1 MRASWLAGCLLVAL
15 VVASGAAAEAPADF
29 GPPGVLYVVGT
40 AHLDTQWRWTVKET
54 IEDYLPATLH
64 DNFALFDKYPDYVF
78 SFEGSFR
85 YQLMREYYPAEY
97 ERLKREVAAGRWRV
111 AGSWVD
117 AVDTNM
123 PSPESLM
130 RHALYGNGYFKR
142 EFGVT
147 STDVFLPD
155 CFGFGYALPSI
166 AAHCGI
172 RGFSTQKLTWGSA
185 VGVPFAIGLWEGVDG
200 SRLVAALDPGAYVS
214 ELAVDLSVDSTAQA
228 KVAAQG
234 AASGVYAAYKYIG
247 TGDTGGAP
255 TDSSIAWLERSLAGK
270 GPLRVV
276 SAASDQLAR
285 DLAATLT
292 PAQLEALPRYKG
304 ELLMTD
310 HGAGCYTS
318 QAEMKRLNRLNERL
332 AAAAEP
338 AAVTAHWLG
347 GLAYPREALREAWTR
362 FLWHQFHDDLTGTSI
377 PEAYLYSWNDEA
389 LAANRFAAVLDDAV
403 GAVAQALDRE
413 MEGTPLV
420 VYNPLGIER
429 EDLVEAIVP
438 ASESGRFPRVLDPE
452 GREVR
457 VQRASIEAGRQRLLF
472 TAQVPA
478 LGFAIYELRE
488 GEDADPSLL
497 DSQLEIAAAPDRL
510 ESARYRVRIDA
521 RGDVS
526 SIVDKQAERELLA
539 APLTLQLIDDA
550 PTDWPAWEVDYDD
563 LMAPAQTVGG
573 PAEVRLIE
581 NGPLRATLE
590 IAREARGSRIV
601 QRLSLAAGAAGDRLE
616 IATTIDWAS
625 PGTLLKAAFPFAA
638 ASEMATYD
646 LGLGSIERGV
656 NRKAL
661 YEVPAQQWADLTAAD
676 GSSGAAVLSECRH
689 GWDRPDANTLRLS
702 LVRTPAVNERWQWTR
717 DQGSQDLGHH
727 EFRYAVMGH
736 AGDWREGEVAWQA
749 DRFAQ
754 PLRAWVAPR
763 GKGALGRRFSLLGVD
778 SRAIAVQAVKLA
790 EDSGEIVVRLQER
803 EGRAQSGVT
812 LRGAQAILAAR
823 ELRGDEEPLGA
834 LPVADGALRLDFA
847 PYQPRT
853 LAIHLAEPPA
863 RVTPP
868 RTHSLPLPYNTK
880 AFTRCREAG
889 AAALDDR
896 GATFPAELLPAA
908 LDDGGIVF
916 RTAANRPGAPNAVA
930 CAGQEIALSADW
942 PGAVYLLAAALGGD
956 REATFA
962 VDGAPVTL
970 RVQDWAEPI
979 YQWDS
984 RLVGG
989 QLVTDPAAI
998 MPGYLKTD
1006 RVAWVG
1012 THRHTAAGGIE
1023 AYAFAQL
1030 YRYRIALPPGARRL
1044 RLPDDPRILIVAAT
1058 EAASAGEVLAASSAD
1073 LAPPP
1078 ETTLQIAASALEFLD
1093 STTVRLWSPNPGAAI
1108 RYTLD
1113 GSAPSEASPLY
1124 TAPFTVTRTSTVKAR
1139 AFAAGLESKYI
1150 AALEVKQLAWRSA
1163 AADGGDQPGLACDYF
1178 EGSYKTLPDF
1188 AALVPARWGTVDAVA
1203 IPPFAAAEDYGLRLS
1218 GFLKIP
1224 ADGVYTLHLWSDDGS
1239 ALSLGGERVIDN
1251 DGLHGRGEVARL
1263 LALRAGHHPI
1273 EVGFFQGPGDAALE
1287 LTIEGP
1293 GLPLQPVPGA
1303 LLSH

>member
-1 MRASWLAGCLLVAL
+1 MRASWLAGGLVAL
-15 VVASGAAAEAPADF
+15 AVATSAAAEAPADF
-29 GPPGVLYVVGT
+29 GPPGVVYVVGT
-40 AHLDTQWRWTVKET
+40 AHLDTQWRWTVRET
-54 IEDYLPATLH
+54 IEKYLPATLN
-64 DNFALFDKYPDYVF
+64 DNFALFDKYPHYVF

-85 YQLMREYYPAEY
+85 YQLMREYYPADY
-97 ERLKREVAAGRWRV
+97 ARLKREIAAGRWRV

-123 PSPESLM
+123 PSPESLI
-130 RHALYGNGYFKR
+130 RHALYGNGFFKR
-142 EFGVT
+142 EFGKT

-185 VGVPFAIGLWEGVDG
+185 VGVPFDIGLWEGVDG
-200 SRLVAALDPGAYVS
+200 SRLIAALDPGSYVS
-214 ELAVDLSVDSTAQA
+214 ELAVDLSADSTAQA

-234 AASGVYAAYKYIG
+234 AASGLHVGYKYIG

-255 TDSSIAWLERSLAGK
+255 TDSSVAWLERSAQGK

-285 DLAATLT
+285 DLSATFT

-318 QAEMKRLNRLNERL
+318 QAEMKRLNRLGERL
-332 AAAAEP
+332 AGAAEP
-338 AAVTAHWLG
+338 AAVAAHWLG

-403 GAVAQALDRE
+403 GTVAQALDRE
-413 MEGTPLV
+413 LEGIPLV

-429 EDLVEAIVP
+429 EDLVEAALPVNW
-438 ASESGRFPRVLDPE
+438 SHRHPRVFDPE
-452 GREVR
+452 GREIPA
-457 VQRASIEAGRQRLLF
+457 QLLGSEEGRRRLVF
-472 TAQVPA
+472 AARVPA
-478 LGFAIYELRE
+478 LGFALYELRE
-488 GEDADPSLL
+488 GDGVDPSLL
-497 DSQLEIAAAPDRL
+497 SSQLGATAAPDRL
-510 ESARYRVRIDA
+510 ENERYRVGIDA
-521 RGDVS
+521 NGDIT
-526 SIVDKQAERELLA
+526 SIFDKQAQRELLA
-539 APLTLQLIDDA
+539 APLTLQLIDDK
-550 PTDWPAWEVDYDD
+550 PTDWPAWEVDHDD
-563 LMAPAQTVGG
+563 LMAPAAVVGG
-573 PAEVRLIE
+573 AAEIRVVER
-581 NGPLRATLE
+581 GPLRATLE

-616 IATTIDWAS
+616 IATSIDWAS
-625 PGTLLKAAFPFAA
+625 PGTLLKASFPFAA
-638 ASEMATYD
+638 ANEMATYD
-646 LGLGSIERGV
+646 LGLGTIERGV
-656 NRKAL
+656 NRPAL

-676 GSSGAAVLSECRH
+676 GSAGAAVLSECRH
-689 GWDRPDANTLRLS
+689 GWDHPDANTLRLS

-717 DQGSQDLGHH
+717 DQASQDFGHH
-727 EFRYAVMGH
+727 ELRYAVVGH

-763 GKGALGRRFSLLGVD
+763 GKGWLGRRFSLLAVD
-778 SRAIAVQAVKLA
+778 SRAVAVQAVKLA
-790 EDSGEIVVRLQER
+790 EESGEIVVRLQER
-803 EGRAQSGVT
+803 EGRAQAGVRLT
-812 LRGAQAILAAR
+812 GAQAILAAR

-834 LPVADGALRLDFA
+834 LPVVDGALSLDFQ
-847 PYQPRT
+847 PYRPRT
-853 LAIHLAEPPA
+853 LAIHLADPPA
-863 RVTPP
+863 RVMPL
-868 RTHSLPLPYNTK
+868 RMRALALPFNTV
-880 AFTRCREAG
+880 AFTPCRTESAVDLDGAG
-889 AAALDDR
+889 RSL
-896 GATFPAELLPAA
+896 PAELMPTQLE
-908 LDDGGIVF
+908 DGGIVF

-930 CAGQEIALSADW
+930 CAGQELALSADW
-942 PGAVYLLAAALGGD
+942 PGAVYLLAAAVGGD

-962 VDGAPVTL
+962 IDGAPLTL

-979 YQWDS
+979 YQWNS

-989 QLVTDPAAI
+989 RLVEDPAAI
-998 MPGYLKTD
+998 MPGYLKTN
-1006 RVAWVG
+1006 RVAWIG
-1012 THRHTAAGGIE
+1012 THRHTSAGGVE
-1023 AYAFAQL
+1023 TYAFAQL
-1030 YRYRIALPPGARRL
+1030 YRYRIALPPGARKL
-1044 RLPDDPRILIVAAT
+1044 RLPEDPRILIVAAT
-1058 EAASAGEVLAASSAD
+1058 EAASTGEVLAASGAD
-1073 LAPPP
+1073 LAPLR
-1078 ETTLQIAASALEFLD
+1078 ETTLQIAAAAPEFLD
-1093 STTVRLWSPNPGAAI
+1093 STQVRLWSPNPGATI

-1124 TAPFTVTRTSTVKAR
+1124 SGPITLRRTTTVKAR
-1139 AFAAGLESKYI
+1139 AFAVGLASRYT
-1150 AALEVKQLAWRSA
+1150 AALEVKQLAWRSGA
-1163 AADGGDQPGLACDYF
+1163 ATGGDQPGLACNYF

-1263 LALRAGHHPI
+1263 LALRAGHYPI

-1293 GLPLQPVPGA
+1293 GLPLQPVPEA